1 MAPGS
6 IAASGNLSAAA
17 DADLVDLA
25 AHLGQTVRVGG
36 LVVDLGPT
44 GFTLDDGSATGRIEL
59 IGPAAD
65 MLALIEPDDAINV
78 VGVVRTIEGG
88 EVAVVVDDP
97 GAITL
102 GSALDGTAP
111 AAASDGSPE
120 ALVTAPDVVAAGL
133 AADPGWLPGAGAGL
147 AGLLGI
153 SVASVV
159 AAVVRR
165 RHGRHLLRD
174 RIAVRLAA
182 LRVAS
187 AARRDPRRT

>member
-1 MAPGS
+1 V
-6 IAASGNLSAAA
+6 SAAP

-25 AHLGQTVRVGG
+25 AHLGQVVRVGG

-78 VGVVRTIEGG
+78 VGLVRTLEGG
-88 EVAVVVDDP
+88 EVGVVVHDP

-102 GSALDGTAP
+102 GSALDGN
-111 AAASDGSPE
+111 AAATASDGPPE
-120 ALVTAPDVVAAGL
+120 AAVTAPDVVAAGL
-133 AADPGWLPGAGAGL
+133 AGDQGWLPGAGAGL

-153 SVASVV
+153 SVASIV
-159 AAVVRR
+159 AAVARR
-165 RHGRHLLRD
+165 RHGRHLLTE

-182 LRVAS
+182 LGGPRDAT
-187 AARRDPRRT
+187 RDPTTT